1 MEENKASAGVQA
13 YRWMVAG
20 GIAIIAVLSMK
31 QLERIE
37 KAADGVATLQTL
49 MSSINARV
57 DGHGERLTGHDRKIE
72 RLEDKVLRS
81 PN

>member
-1 MEENKASAGVQA
+1 MDEHKTSAGVQA
-13 YRWMVAG
+13 YRWLVAV
-20 GIAIIAVLSMK
+20 GISVIAALSMK

-37 KAADGVATLQTL
+37 KAADGVSTLQT
-49 MSSINARV
+49 MIGTINARV

-72 RLEDKVLRS
+72 RLEDRVLRS